1 MSDGRFEPP
10 YSSRLGRQLFVLAL
24 PVLGEQLLI
33 LGVGQFDTFL
43 AGQISKQA
51 TAAVGVAA
59 YVGWAATLMFSLVGT
74 GATAL
79 VARAWGAGDR
89 PAGNHLFNQAVP
101 LAVITGMLALGL
113 IWNGAPAL
121 ATFQNQTGAAHG
133 ITVEYLQMDALSHP
147 FSSLTLVGGAAL
159 RGVGDMR
166 SSLLIMLVVNVL
178 NVILSSSLVFG
189 WVLSEPWG
197 VSGIVWGTVLSR
209 VIGGLLMLAMLIH
222 GRSGLRLH
230 LKEMWFRWES
240 VARILRI
247 GVPAVVDSGCT
258 WVGHFLFLS
267 VVAHLADGD
276 LGEAMFAAHYI
287 GLQIEALTYLPAVA
301 WGTASATLIGQSL
314 GSGNIAQARRI
325 GHLAVLQCGV
335 LTIFAS
341 VFYFFGADLVYQ
353 VMSQDR
359 QVREIGAPALRFL
372 AFFQVPLIM
381 TIIYIFSLRGAGDT
395 RTPMLIT
402 MCSTLCIRV
411 PLAYWCGIHMHGGL
425 IGAWTGMVVDNS
437 IRATLASYRYS
448 RGEWVHI
455 KV

>member
-121 ATFQNQTGAAHG
+121 ATFQNQTGAAHE

-209 VIGGLLMLAMLIH
+209 VIGGLLMLAMLIN

-240 VARILRI
+240 VSRILRI
-247 GVPAVVDSGCT
+247 GVPAIVDSGCT

-335 LTIFAS
+335 LTILAS

-359 QVREIGAPALRFL
+359 QVRQIGAPALRFL